1 MVEIL
6 TIILSFIF
14 FMLILDKAHLVVLR
28 PVSFGIVIII
38 SLFLGYLMAN
48 LLSYVLDIAI
58 IVAIILAIAFFVKKK

>member
-6 TIILSFIF
+6 TIIFAFIF
-14 FMLILDKAHLVVLR
+14 FMLIIDKVHLVVLR
-28 PVSFGIVIII
+28 PISFGIVIII
-38 SLFLGYLMAN
+38 SLFLGYILAV